1 MEILTREEYS
11 SDTVMRMVRSVTF
24 LKNLASQDK
33 SQFDLLLSVSQFV
46 RHDQGEILM
55 KKGEAADC
63 LYFLL
68 KGQVSVFPSADSQI
82 SSILNPGEIVGTMS
96 MVTGCQRSATVIAHS
111 DVVLLALKYEHCV
124 DINDYGLFNL
134 HTKLMAYRMVI
145 HHIRWA
151 LELNK
156 MKQPTHELAP
166 QIFKL
171 PIYSGEK
178 GTQEELLAL
187 HEQARMLAEL
197 LSEWNESHSQALKG
211 EDDNHNLIATGLAA
225 S

>member
-24 LKNLASQDK
+24 LKNLANQDK

-63 LYFLL
+63 LYFVL
-68 KGQVSVFPSADSQI
+68 KGQVSVFPSADFQA
-82 SSILNPGEIVGTMS
+82 SSILNPGEVVGTMS
-96 MVTGCQRSATVIAHS
+96 MVTGCMRSATVIAHS
-111 DVVLLALKYEHCV
+111 DVILLALKYEHCI
-124 DINDYGLFNL
+124 DINDYGLFDL
-134 HTKLMAYRMVI
+134 PTKLMAYRMVI
-145 HHIRWA
+145 HHIRW
-151 LELNK
+151 LIELNK
-156 MKQPTHELAP
+156 IKQPSHELTSK
-166 QIFKL
+166 IFKL

-178 GTQEELLAL
+178 DTKEELLAL
-187 HEQARMLAEL
+187 HEQARFLAVL
-197 LSEWNESHSQALKG
+197 LSEWNESHDQVQTN
-211 EDDNHNLIATGLAA
+211 EDSNLNFIATSLAA

>member
-11 SDTVMRMVRSVTF
+11 SDAIMRMVRSVTF
-24 LKNLASQDK
+24 LKNLANQDE

-46 RHDQGEILM
+46 RHTEGEVLM
-55 KKGEAADC
+55 TKGGSADC

-68 KGQVSVFPSADSQI
+68 KGQVSVFPSSGSQE
-82 SSILNPGEIVGTMS
+82 SSILNPGEVVGTMS
-96 MVTGCQRSATVIAHS
+96 MVTGSDRSATVVAHS
-111 DVVLLALKYEHCV
+111 DVILLSLQYEHCV

-145 HHIRWA
+145 HHIRWVI
-151 LELNK
+151 ETNK
-156 MKQPTHELAP
+156 MKQPDHELAP
-166 QIFKL
+166 KLFKL

-178 GTQEELLAL
+178 DTQEELLAL
-187 HEQARMLAEL
+187 HEQARFLAEL
-197 LSEWNESHSQALKG
+197 LTEWNDSHNQSLEEIESSQ
-211 EDDNHNLIATGLAA
+211 HFIATGLVA

>member
-11 SDTVMRMVRSVTF
+11 SDAVMRMVHSVTF
-24 LKNLASQDK
+24 LKNLANQDK
-33 SQFDLLLSVSQFV
+33 SQFDLLLSVSEFV

-68 KGQVSVFPSADSQI
+68 KGQVSVFPSADFQE
-82 SSILNPGEIVGTMS
+82 SSILNPGEVVGTMS
-96 MVTGCQRSATVIAHS
+96 MVTGCMRSATVIAHS

-124 DINDYGLFNL
+124 DLNDYGLFNL

-145 HHIRWA
+145 HHIRWL

-156 MKQPTHELAP
+156 MKQPNHPLAP
-166 QIFKL
+166 KIFKL
-171 PIYSGEK
+171 PIYAGEK
-178 GTQEELLAL
+178 GTQQELLAL
-187 HEQARMLAEL
+187 HEQARVLAEL
-197 LSEWNESHSQALKG
+197 LSEWNDSHDQAFTSK
-211 EDDNHNLIATGLAA
+211 DSDSNFLAPDLVV